1 MVWRD
6 ILVFADGSQEG
17 LSRVALAHNLA
28 HRREAHLEA
37 RLITLAPEPPLGE
50 STFAVERA
58 VAALRQ
64 AAHERAMSAMRAVEE
79 TERPGQRFSVYHD
92 ACTWGEVARLA
103 AAAAL
108 TSDLAIVAQPREGRD
123 GELDRKVLE
132 AALFRAGTPCLMAP
146 PWVHARDWGRRAII
160 AWNATAQAAHA
171 VRAALP
177 LLVAAESVRVVIVD
191 PSPDIENQRALMR
204 LASYLARHGVD
215 VEAPVTTRSSFGEVG
230 RALLAEAEGYAADL
244 LIMGAYGHARAFEQV
259 FGGVTRHIIAHAN
272 IPVLLAH

>member
-50 STFAVERA
+50 TSFAVERA

-64 AAHERAMSAMRAVEE
+64 AAHERAMSAVRAVEE
-79 TERPGQRFSVYHD
+79 MEKPGQRFSVYHD
-92 ACTWGEVARLA
+92 ECSWGEVAHLG

-123 GELDRKVLE
+123 GDLDRRILE
-132 AALFRAGTPCLMAP
+132 AALFRAGTPCLIAP
-146 PWVHARDWGRRAII
+146 PWAHAREWGRRVII
-160 AWNATAQAAHA
+160 AWNATPQAAHA

-177 LLVAAESVRVVIVD
+177 LLVAAQSVRIVIVD
-191 PSPDIENQRALMR
+191 PSPDVENQRALMR

-230 RALLAEAEGYAADL
+230 RAVLAEAEAYAGDL
-244 LIMGAYGHARAFEQV
+244 LVMGAYGHARAFEQV
-259 FGGVTRHIIAHAN
+259 FGGVTHHIIAHAST
-272 IPVLLAH
+272 PVLLAH